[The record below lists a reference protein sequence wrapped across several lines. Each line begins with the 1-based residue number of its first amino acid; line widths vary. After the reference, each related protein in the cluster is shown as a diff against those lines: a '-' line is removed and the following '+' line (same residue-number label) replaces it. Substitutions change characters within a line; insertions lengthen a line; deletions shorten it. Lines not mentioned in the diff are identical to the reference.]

1 LSRNTL
7 ILAAAGG
14 SVLLLAGAFAFQAAG
29 YLPCAMCWWQR
40 YPHMAAI
47 AIGAAALATRGP
59 LLPALG
65 ALAALSTALIG
76 LFHTGVERNWW
87 EGPAS
92 CTGGGLEAGLS
103 GGLLSMEGPRLV
115 MCDQVSWALWG
126 LSMPSWNALL
136 SLALVLP
143 WVLAARHSPAPALT
157 RPA

>member
-1 LSRNTL
+1 LSRNAL

-14 SVLLLAGAFAFQAAG
+14 SVLLLAGAFVFQAMG

-47 AIGAAALATRGP
+47 AIGAVALSVRGP

-76 LFHTGVERNWW
+76 LVHTGVERDWW

-92 CTGGGLEAGLS
+92 CTGSGGLGT
-103 GGLLSMEGPRLV
+103 GDLLSMEGPRLV
-115 MCDQVSWALWG
+115 MCDQVSWAMWG

-136 SLALVLP
+136 SLVLVAF
-143 WVLAARHSPAPALT
+143 WVLAARRSPTPALT
-157 RPA
+157 RAA

>member
-1 LSRNTL
+1 MSRNAL

-14 SVLLLAGAFAFQAAG
+14 SVLLLAGAFAFQAMG

-40 YPHMAAI
+40 WPHMAAVV
-47 AIGAAALATRGP
+47 IGLLALLARGP
-59 LLPALG
+59 ALPTLG

-76 LFHTGVERNWW
+76 AFHTGVERDWW

-92 CTGGGLEAGLS
+92 CTGNGGLD
-103 GGLLSMEGPRLV
+103 GGSLLSVEGPRLV

-136 SLALVLP
+136 SLVLVVL
-143 WVLAARHSPAPALT
+143 WVLAARRSDAPRLSRA
-157 RPA
+157 A